1 MKFLPFIVVF
11 ITGALLIYS
20 TFDMP
25 AVGDPNAPAHQ
36 HVVPR
41 YIEKTI
47 EETRTP
53 NIVTSVLADYRAF
66 DTLGEVIV
74 IFTAGIAVALL
85 LLAKREDEEKNNA

>member
-1 MKFLPFIVVF
+1 MKFLSFVAVF

-25 AVGDPNAPAHQ
+25 AVGNPDSPAHL
-36 HVVPR
+36 HVAPR
-41 YIEKTI
+41 YIEKAM
-47 EETRTP
+47 EEMRTP
-53 NIVTSVLADYRAF
+53 NIVTAVLADYRAL

-85 LLAKREDEEKNNA
+85 LLAKKEE